1 MESFL
6 TNDNMN
12 LLWEVIIDEDIL
24 KNRSKDVIDIV
35 HEMFQTNINGFY
47 DIEKRKS
54 TSLIELN
61 KKYIMLILN
70 YVNNIIVR
78 SNKAKD
84 EPHTHDDIQKD
95 RRSQFDQELTI
106 KQQEF
111 TASMTVPVPK
121 TPNFNDSLA
130 QPLSD
135 IEEDIKKLTEQRKY
149 DIEQVNYNKAD
160 DWLKPKETSI
170 KGEKIQ
176 PNDTIKGNQPN
187 DMVKRNQPD
196 ETKIKYI
203 KIDKEIIVD
212 DSKNIIDL
220 QTNIKKHISWNDIQH
235 ENNNDTIENHVVDI
249 KDLNISVS
257 ELKNDMK
264 DMNNK
269 IEKMNTSI
277 EDFLKLLT
285 PFYISNAD

>member
-6 TNDNMN
+6 TNVNMN

-24 KNRSKDVIDIV
+24 KSRSKDVIDIV
-35 HEMFQTNINGFY
+35 HEMFQTNINSFY
-47 DIEKRKS
+47 NIEKRKS

-70 YVNNIIVR
+70 YVNNIILR

-111 TASMTVPVPK
+111 TTSMTVPVPN
-121 TPNFNDSLA
+121 TPIFNDNLD

-135 IEEDIKKLTEQRKY
+135 IEKDIKKLTEQRKY
-149 DIEQVNYNKAD
+149 DIDQINNNYNKAD

-176 PNDTIKGNQPN
+176 SNDTVKCNQPI
-187 DMVKRNQPD
+187 DS
-196 ETKIKYI
+196 KIKYI
-203 KIDKEIIVD
+203 KIDKETIVD

-220 QTNIKKHISWNDIQH
+220 QTNIKRHISWNDIQC
-235 ENNNDTIENHVVDI
+235 ETNNDTINNHVVDI
-249 KDLNISVS
+249 NELNISVN
-257 ELKNDMK
+257 ELKHDLK
-264 DMNNK
+264 EMNNK

-277 EDFLKLLT
+277 EDFLKLLQIDNRT
-285 PFYISNAD
+285 YP